1 MTDAEA
7 ETPVV
12 WPPDVKSQLIG
23 EDPDAGKDWR
33 QEEKA
38 TTEDKMV
45 GWHHRLDG
53 HEFEQALGDGED
65 RKAWRAA
72 VHGIAKSWTQLS
84 HWTTA
89 VPKFREMSLL
99 LLPCCLQPPCLL
111 IPSHQCHCLPYWLSS
126 HNTDHFLQ
134 LPEQAPPTP
143 PWREWTGSGASAHAE
158 VTFQDWDVL
167 PHCREIDCWG
177 WSLPGESSSAGLEG
191 NCLAQI

>member
-1 MTDAEA
+1 M
-7 ETPVV
+7 
-12 WPPDVKSQLIG
+12 L
-23 EDPDAGKDWR
+23 GKTEGRRRRRR
-33 QEEKA
+33 QRIR
-38 TTEDKMV
+38 
-45 GWHHRLDG
+45 WLDG
-53 HEFEQALGDGED
+53 ITDSMDMSLSKLWEMVKD

-126 HNTDHFLQ
+126 HNTYHFLQ